1 METTAYLALSRQTVL
16 RRRMEVIAHNIA
28 NMNTSGFQAEALVLE
43 PTLRDAGNRD
53 ELAFVQD
60 FATVRDLA
68 PGPLVPTGGPLDL
81 AIEGEGWFAF
91 ETAGGVRYGRAGNLQ
106 LNDQGEIVSP
116 AGDRLLDDGGGAI
129 AVPLEAADLTIA
141 PDGTVSAQ
149 DAILGRIGV
158 VRFDDPQDLT
168 PVGGGLFTT
177 QQPALPAD
185 GRVVQ
190 GTYEGSNVQPVV
202 EMTLM
207 MTTVRAYESAQKVI
221 DTHHELQRR
230 SIERMLQ
237 TGGGQA

>member
-28 NMNTSGFQAEALVLE
+28 NLNTSGFQAEALVLE
-43 PTLRDAGNRD
+43 PTLKDAGNRD
-53 ELAFVQD
+53 EIAFVQD

-81 AIEGEGWFAF
+81 AIEGDGWFTFQTGA
-91 ETAGGVRYGRAGNLQ
+91 GVRYGRAGNLQ

-116 AGDRLLDDGGGAI
+116 AGDPLLDDSGGTI
-129 AVPLEAADLTIA
+129 TIPLGTADGLTIA
-141 PDGTVSAQ
+141 PDGTVSTG
-149 DAILGRIGV
+149 DALAGRIGL
-158 VRFDDPQDLT
+158 VRFADPQAMT
-168 PVGGGLFTT
+168 PVGGGLFATD
-177 QQPALPAD
+177 QPALPAEA
-185 GRVVQ
+185 RVVQ

-207 MTTVRAYESAQKVI
+207 MSTVRAYQSTQRVI

-230 SIERMLQ
+230 AIERMLQ
-237 TGGGQA
+237 AGGQA